1 MKSQSDLF
9 SISGLYWQESSK
21 GNKYLQG
28 KISDYIYVKV
38 FKNPIKKSENA
49 PDYSLCLDF
58 KNNSGKMLNVTGL
71 WIQESSKGVKYLQ
84 GRVGG
89 AYLKAFKN
97 TTKRNDKDP
106 DYNLRLSLLLDDN
119 DLDNDGGL

>member
-9 SISGLYWQESSK
+9 SVSGLYWQESSK
-21 GNKYLQG
+21 GNRYLQG
-28 KISDYIYVKV
+28 KINDYIYVKV
-38 FKNPIKKSENA
+38 FKNLIKKTESA

-58 KNNSGKMLNVTGL
+58 KDNSGKMLNVSGL
-71 WIQESSKGVKYLQ
+71 WIQESSKGSQYLQ

-97 TTKRNDKDP
+97 TTKRTDRDP
-106 DYNLRLSLLLDDN
+106 DYNLRISLLLDEKE
-119 DLDNDGGL
+119 LDAEGEL